1 MNDAQTPCGKFI
13 YIALES
19 FFSVFFHSRT
29 RVTLTDHFFFL
40 SLSHRRPRMR
50 NLRKCLPWT
59 RKNDVLQEEDPFRL
73 RYDMVPVP
81 TEKTY
86 LANLPV
92 LQSRPASR
100 SVTTIGWKSTTTD
113 TSKLG
118 GCAASIFIFTASMG
132 WHHTFWE
139 TFFFR
144 IFTCYFT
151 KQCIFSSNS

>member
-40 SLSHRRPRMR
+40 SFFKSSKIKNAQFAQMFAR
-50 NLRKCLPWT
+50 T

-100 SVTTIGWKSTTTD
+100 SVTTTG
-113 TSKLG
+113 
-118 GCAASIFIFTASMG
+118 
-132 WHHTFWE
+132 
-139 TFFFR
+139 
-144 IFTCYFT
+144 
-151 KQCIFSSNS
+151 

>member
-1 MNDAQTPCGKFI
+1 
-13 YIALES
+13 
-19 FFSVFFHSRT
+19 
-29 RVTLTDHFFFL
+29 
-40 SLSHRRPRMR
+40 MR
-50 NLRKCLPWT
+50 NLHKCLPWT

-118 GCAASIFIFTASMG
+118 GCAASIFIFMASMG

-139 TFFFR
+139 TFFLEFLHATLPSNVFFHQTVSGFYLTTIHR
-144 IFTCYFT
+144 YENRRLSRFLAQT
-151 KQCIFSSNS
+151 KREAIRRFWFELANLLDN

>member
-1 MNDAQTPCGKFI
+1 
-13 YIALES
+13 
-19 FFSVFFHSRT
+19 
-29 RVTLTDHFFFL
+29 
-40 SLSHRRPRMR
+40 MR
-50 NLRKCLPWT
+50 NLHKCLPWT

-139 TFFFR
+139 TFFFKNFYMLLYQAMYFFIKQLAAFIWPRFIDMR
-144 IFTCYFT
+144 IVDYRDSWLRPNAKPFEGFDLSWQIY
-151 KQCIFSSNS
+151 